1 MDTISF
7 IMSVLP
13 RRFVAKR
20 LRTKLTRVQAT
31 ENSLI
36 IYSWPIRH
44 YDREFELFIEYSFQY
59 NKSKSFT
66 CQFQS
71 KDSFSVR
78 FQSKY
83 NRFKR
88 IEKMFRAQRVKNYI
102 VKPETHY
109 LES

>member
-1 MDTISF
+1 M
-7 IMSVLP
+7 
-13 RRFVAKR
+13 
-20 LRTKLTRVQAT
+20 QAT

-36 IYSWPIRH
+36 IYSWPTRH
-44 YDREFELFIEYSFQY
+44 YDREFELFIESAVEYSFQY

-66 CQFQS
+66 CQCES

-78 FQSKY
+78 FQWKY
-83 NRFKR
+83 NRFKH
-88 IEKMFRAQRVKNYI
+88 IGKMFRAQGVKNYI